1 VTTGLSP
8 TGASSPALTGSAPAE
23 RFEHARSWL
32 DREYHVSDEQL
43 GFIRVLYCVFILF
56 VLGVP
61 TFTWI
66 ANTPQLLFDP
76 PILSPATLLSGWPSY
91 GVLWTLSLAIVVCF
105 LLLLFGFFVPT
116 VSVLASLLLIFGSN
130 LQFSFGKIDHHILLA
145 LAPVVMARSGWG
157 NRFTLARAATTPN
170 RSGVCLGIFAI
181 IVGFAMFTAGFQ
193 KLATGWLDPRTQ
205 ASYGHLIQNFYGTSS
220 GVLLAPIAMHVRSK
234 LVWEALDW
242 STVGFELLFL
252 AAVIRRTW
260 FRAWIVLAVLF
271 HTGTLLVLDI
281 GFAVNFSAYLLFVD
295 WPVPRPFALPR
306 LAVWL
311 VAGCATVVALAVW
324 WQSNGPNQPFVQMS
338 PSLASYVVNRAVG
351 LANVNGTT
359 DEILPDVLALV
370 ATGWLIVRRR
380 IMVSS

>member
-1 VTTGLSP
+1 M
-8 TGASSPALTGSAPAE
+8 TGSVPAE
-23 RFEHARSWL
+23 RLERARSWL

-43 GFIRVLYCVFILF
+43 GFIRVLYCVFVLF
-56 VLGVP
+56 VIGVP

-76 PILSPATLLSGWPSY
+76 PLLSPATLLSGWPSY
-91 GVLWTLSLAIVVCF
+91 GVLWTLSLSLVVCF

-145 LAPVVMARSGWG
+145 LAPLVMARSGWG
-157 NRFTLARAATTPN
+157 NRFTLAGAAAAPN
-170 RSGVCLGIFAI
+170 RSGACLGIFAI

-193 KLATGWLDPRTQ
+193 KLVTGWLDPRAQ

-220 GVLLAPIAMHVRSK
+220 GVLLAPLALHVRSK

-252 AAVIRRTW
+252 AAVIRRSW

-295 WPVPRPFALPR
+295 WPVPRAFALPR
-306 LAVWL
+306 LTAWL
-311 VAGCATVVALAVW
+311 AAGCASALALAVW
-324 WQSNGPNQPFVQMS
+324 WQSNGPNQPFVQMG
-338 PSLASYVVNRAVG
+338 PSLASYVVNQAVG
-351 LANVNGTT
+351 PANVNGTT
-359 DEILPDVLALV
+359 DEILPDVLAVL
-370 ATGWLIVRRR
+370 ATGWLLARRR
-380 IMVSS
+380 VKVPS